1 MAQAIQVEKSHGRG
15 MGRFAVMWFGQS
27 VSMIGTDLTAFALG
41 VWVYQNTGSV
51 TQYSLIILCAKLPSI
66 ALAPIAGAIID
77 RHDRRRLMI
86 LSNVCAALCT
96 MTLSLLFYQGWL
108 RLWHICV
115 VMVVLSMS
123 ESILRPA
130 FSASVTLLVPKR
142 QLGRASGMV
151 QSSQATGQILA
162 PLVAGVLITTIQMQ
176 GVLIIDFL
184 TYVVAMLALLVV
196 RIPTPETTAETAA
209 AKGSL
214 LREAAFGW
222 KYVMARPGIFA
233 LLGFLAVTN
242 FIVTTSNILIT
253 PLVLSFADPRV
264 FGIVLSVTGAGVLVG
279 GLVMSFWGGP
289 KRRIYGVVFY
299 GIVQGVSLILQGL
312 WPSAVLIT
320 AALVFAAFSAPVM
333 NATFVPIL
341 QSKTPPDVQ
350 GRVFAAVRL
359 MSWCSVP
366 VAYLLAGSLSDRI
379 FEPLMAAG
387 GPLAGSVGRVIG
399 TGPGRGIAL
408 LYIIMGLITL
418 LATLRIY
425 LYPRVRNIE
434 NEMPDALPD
443 EEPAVTAA

>member
-1 MAQAIQVEKSHGRG
+1 MAQAVLVEKVYGRR
-15 MGRFAVMWFGQS
+15 MWEFVVMWFGQS
-27 VSMIGTDLTAFALG
+27 VSMLGTDLTAFALG

-130 FSASVTLLVPKR
+130 FNASVTLLVPKR
-142 QLGRASGMV
+142 HLGRASGMV
-151 QSSQATGQILA
+151 QSSQATAQILA

-184 TYVVAMLALLVV
+184 TYVVATLALLVV
-196 RIPTPETTAETAA
+196 RIPSPEQTAEAAA

-222 KYVMARPGIFA
+222 RYVMARPGLLA

-264 FGIVLSVTGAGVLVG
+264 YGLVLSVTGAGVLVG

-299 GIVQGVSLILQGL
+299 GIVQGVSLIFQGL

-320 AALVFAAFSAPVM
+320 AALIFAAFSAPVM
-333 NATFVPIL
+333 NASFVPIL

-366 VAYLLAGSLSDRI
+366 VAYVLAGPLSDRV
-379 FEPLMAAG
+379 FEPLMAAD
-387 GPLAGSVGRVIG
+387 GPLAGSVGRLIG

-408 LYIIMGLITL
+408 LYIIMGFITL
-418 LATLRIY
+418 LATLRTY

-434 NEMPDALPD
+434 DEMPDALPD
-443 EEPAVTAA
+443 EEPAVARA

>member
-1 MAQAIQVEKSHGRG
+1 MAQAIQVEKSSGRR
-15 MGRFAVMWFGQS
+15 MWAFTVMWFGQS
-27 VSMIGTDLTAFALG
+27 VSMLGTDLTAFALG
-41 VWVYQNTGSV
+41 VWIYQNTGSV

-77 RHDRRRLMI
+77 RHDRRLLMM
-86 LSNVCAALCT
+86 LSNACAALCT
-96 MTLSLLFYQGWL
+96 MTLALLFYQGWL

-130 FSASVTLLVPKR
+130 FNASVSLLVPKR
-142 QLGRASGMV
+142 HLGRASGMV
-151 QSSQATGQILA
+151 QSSQATAQILA
-162 PLVAGVLITTIQMQ
+162 PLVAGVLITIIQMQ
-176 GVLIIDFL
+176 GVLIIDFF
-184 TYVVAMLALLVV
+184 TYVVAMLALLFV
-196 RIPTPETTAETAA
+196 RIPTPEQTAEAAA

-214 LREAAFGW
+214 LSEAAFGW

-233 LLGFLAVTN
+233 LLGFLAITN

-264 FGIVLSVTGAGVLVG
+264 YGIVLSVTGAGVLVG

-299 GIVQGVSLILQGL
+299 GVVQGVSLIFQGL

-320 AALVFAAFSAPVM
+320 AALIFAAFSAPVM
-333 NATFVPIL
+333 NSSFVPIL

-366 VAYLLAGSLSDRI
+366 VAYVLAGPLADRI
-379 FEPLMAAG
+379 FEPLMAAD
-387 GPLAGSVGRVIG
+387 GPLAGSVGQVIG

-408 LYIIMGLITL
+408 LYIIMGVITL
-418 LATLRIY
+418 LATLRTY

-443 EEPAVTAA
+443 EEPAVTGA

>member
-1 MAQAIQVEKSHGRG
+1 MWAFV
-15 MGRFAVMWFGQS
+15 VMWFGQS
-27 VSMIGTDLTAFALG
+27 VSMLGTDLTAFALG
-41 VWVYQNTGSV
+41 VWIYQNTGSV

-96 MTLSLLFYQGWL
+96 MTLALLFYQGWL

-130 FSASVTLLVPKR
+130 FNASVSLLVPKR
-142 QLGRASGMV
+142 NLGRASGMV
-151 QSSQATGQILA
+151 QSSQATAQILA
-162 PLVAGVLITTIQMQ
+162 PLVAGVLITIIQMQ
-176 GVLIIDFL
+176 GVLIIDFF
-184 TYVVAMLALLVV
+184 TYVVAMLALLFV
-196 RIPTPETTAETAA
+196 RIPTPEQTAEAAA

-214 LREAAFGW
+214 LSEAAFGW

-233 LLGFLAVTN
+233 LLGFLAITN

-264 FGIVLSVTGAGVLVG
+264 YGIVLSVTGAGVLVG

-299 GIVQGVSLILQGL
+299 GIVQGVSLIFQGL

-320 AALVFAAFSAPVM
+320 AALIFAAFSAPVM
-333 NATFVPIL
+333 NSSFVPIL

-366 VAYLLAGSLSDRI
+366 VAYVLAGPLADRI
-379 FEPLMAAG
+379 FEPLMAADG
-387 GPLAGSVGRVIG
+387 RLAGSVGRLIG

-408 LYIIMGLITL
+408 LYIIMGFITL

-443 EEPAVTAA
+443 EEPAVTGA

>member
-1 MAQAIQVEKSHGRG
+1 MAQAVLVEKAHPPQ
-15 MGRFAVMWFGQS
+15 MWAFVVMWFGQS
-27 VSMIGTDLTAFALG
+27 VSMLGTDLTAFALG
-41 VWVYQNTGSV
+41 VWIYQNTGSV

-77 RHDRRRLMI
+77 RHDRRLLMM
-86 LSNVCAALCT
+86 LSNACAALCT
-96 MTLSLLFYQGWL
+96 MTLALLFYQGRL

-130 FSASVTLLVPKR
+130 FNASVSLLVPKR
-142 QLGRASGMV
+142 HLGRASGMV
-151 QSSQATGQILA
+151 QSSQATAQILA
-162 PLVAGVLITTIQMQ
+162 PLVAGVLITIIQMQ
-176 GVLIIDFL
+176 GMLIIDFF
-184 TYVVAMLALLVV
+184 TYVVALLALLFV
-196 RIPTPETTAETAA
+196 RIPTPEQTAEAAA

-214 LREAAFGW
+214 LSEAAYGW

-233 LLGFLAVTN
+233 LLGFLAITN

-264 FGIVLSVTGAGVLVG
+264 YGIVLSVTGAGVLVG

-299 GIVQGVSLILQGL
+299 GVVQGVSLIFQGL

-320 AALVFAAFSAPVM
+320 AALIFAAFSAPVM
-333 NATFVPIL
+333 NSSFVPIL

-366 VAYLLAGSLSDRI
+366 VAYVLAGPLADRI
-379 FEPLMAAG
+379 FEPLMAAD
-387 GPLAGSVGRVIG
+387 GPLAGSVGQVIG

-408 LYIIMGLITL
+408 LYIIMGVITL

-425 LYPRVRNIE
+425 LFPRVRNIE

-443 EEPAVTAA
+443 EEPAVTGA

>member
-1 MAQAIQVEKSHGRG
+1 MWAFV
-15 MGRFAVMWFGQS
+15 VMWFGQS
-27 VSMIGTDLTAFALG
+27 VSMLGTDLTAFALG

-130 FSASVTLLVPKR
+130 FNASVTLLVPKR

-151 QSSQATGQILA
+151 QSSQATAQILA

-176 GVLIIDFL
+176 GVLIIDFF
-184 TYVVAMLALLVV
+184 TYVVAMLALLFV
-196 RIPTPETTAETAA
+196 RIPTPEQTTEAAA

-214 LREAAFGW
+214 LSEAAFGW
-222 KYVMARPGIFA
+222 KYVMARPGILA
-233 LLGFLAVTN
+233 LLGFLAITN

-264 FGIVLSVTGAGVLVG
+264 YGIVLSVTGAGVLVG

-299 GIVQGVSLILQGL
+299 GVVQGVSLIFQGL

-320 AALVFAAFSAPVM
+320 AALIFAAFSAPVM
-333 NATFVPIL
+333 NSSFVPIL

-366 VAYLLAGSLSDRI
+366 VAYVLAGPLADRI
-379 FEPLMAAG
+379 FEPLMAAD
-387 GPLAGSVGRVIG
+387 GPLAGSVGQVIG

-408 LYIIMGLITL
+408 LYIIMGVITL
-418 LATLRIY
+418 LATLRTY

-443 EEPAVTAA
+443 EEPAVTGA

>member
-1 MAQAIQVEKSHGRG
+1 MAQAIQVEKSSSRG
-15 MGRFAVMWFGQS
+15 MWGFTTMWFGQS

-77 RHDRRRLMI
+77 RHDRRWLMI
-86 LSNVCAALCT
+86 LSNACAALCT

-130 FSASVTLLVPKR
+130 FNASVSLLVPKR
-142 QLGRASGMV
+142 HLGRASGML
-151 QSSQATGQILA
+151 QSSQATAQILA
-162 PLVAGVLITTIQMQ
+162 PLIAGVLIATIQIQ
-176 GVLIIDFL
+176 GVLMIDFL
-184 TYVVAMLALLVV
+184 TYVAAIFALLVV

-222 KYVMARPGIFA
+222 KYVMARPGILA
-233 LLGFLAVTN
+233 LLGFLAVAN
-242 FIVTTSNILIT
+242 FIVSTSNILIT

-264 FGIVLSVTGAGVLVG
+264 YGIVLSVTGAGVLVG
-279 GLVMSFWGGP
+279 GLVMSLWGGP
-289 KRRIYGVVFY
+289 KHRIYGVVFY
-299 GIVQGVSLILQGL
+299 GIVQGVSLIFQGL
-312 WPSAVLIT
+312 RPSAVLIT
-320 AALVFAAFSAPVM
+320 AALIFAAFSAPVM
-333 NATFVPIL
+333 NASFVPLL
-341 QSKTPPDVQ
+341 QTKTPPDVQ

-366 VAYLLAGSLSDRI
+366 VAYLLAGPLSDRV
-379 FEPLMAAG
+379 FEPLMAAD
-387 GPLAGSVGRVIG
+387 GPLAGSVGRLIG

-408 LYIIMGLITL
+408 LYIIMGVITL
-418 LATLRIY
+418 LATLRTY
-425 LYPRVRNIE
+425 LHPRVRNIE
-434 NEMPDALPD
+434 NEMADALPD
-443 EEPAVTAA
+443 EVPAVTGA

>member
-1 MAQAIQVEKSHGRG
+1 MAQAVLVEKARPPQ
-15 MGRFAVMWFGQS
+15 MWAFVVMWFGQS
-27 VSMIGTDLTAFALG
+27 VSMLGTDLTAFALG

-86 LSNVCAALCT
+86 ISNVSAALCT

-130 FSASVTLLVPKR
+130 FNASITLLVPKR

-151 QSSQATGQILA
+151 QSSQATAQILA
-162 PLVAGVLITTIQMQ
+162 PLVAGVLITIIQMQ

-184 TYVVAMLALLVV
+184 TYLVATLALLVV

-214 LREAAFGW
+214 MREAAFGW

-242 FIVTTSNILIT
+242 FIVTTSNVLIT
-253 PLVLSFADPRV
+253 PLVLSFADPKV
-264 FGIVLSVTGAGVLVG
+264 YGIVLSVTGAGVLVG

-289 KRRIYGVVFY
+289 KHRIYGVVFY
-299 GIVQGVSLILQGL
+299 GIVQGISLIFQGL

-320 AALVFAAFSAPVM
+320 TALVFAAFSAPVM

-366 VAYLLAGSLSDRI
+366 VAYLLAGPLSDRI
-379 FEPLMAAG
+379 FEPLMAADG
-387 GPLAGSVGRVIG
+387 RLAGSVGRLIG

-408 LYIIMGLITL
+408 LYIIMGVITL
-418 LATLRIY
+418 VATLRIY

-443 EEPAVTAA
+443 EEPAVTGA